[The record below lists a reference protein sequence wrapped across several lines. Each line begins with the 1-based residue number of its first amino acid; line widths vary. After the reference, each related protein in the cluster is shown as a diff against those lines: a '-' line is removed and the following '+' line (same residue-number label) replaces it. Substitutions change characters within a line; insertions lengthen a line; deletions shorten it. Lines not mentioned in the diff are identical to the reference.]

1 MREWKVTD
9 GYKVKADELSWEE
22 LKNATEN
29 VIEEKRKSHRI
40 VVLDG
45 YGLNP
50 GDLSWEGIERMG
62 EFTVYDRT
70 SVDEIVSRA
79 ALADIVLTNK
89 TPLSATTLEQLP
101 HLRYIGV
108 LATGYNIVDVEAA
121 KNRGIVVTNIPAYS
135 SESVAQ
141 MVFAHLLNITSD
153 VAAHSQ
159 CVKSGEWAN
168 CKDFTFQKSPIFEIA
183 GKNIGIIGF
192 GNIGS
197 TVARIAHAFG
207 MNILAQ
213 TSKKK
218 DQLPDYVTPVT
229 LETLLAESDVITLH
243 CPLTDTTR
251 NLINAR
257 TIGLMKPSAIV
268 INTGRGPLV
277 NEQDLADA
285 LNEGRIK
292 AAGVDVL

>member
-1 MREWKVTD
+1 MECESFQIGLFDFLYVFSVFFGEWKVTD

-101 HLRYIGV
+101 HLRYIDD
-108 LATGYNIVDVEAA
+108 I
-121 KNRGIVVTNIPAYS
+121 IPS
-135 SESVAQ
+135 GRSEERRVGKECTSVCR
-141 MVFAHLLNITSD
+141 SR
-153 VAAHSQ
+153 
-159 CVKSGEWAN
+159 W
-168 CKDFTFQKSPIFEIA
+168 SPY
-183 GKNIGIIGF
+183 
-192 GNIGS
+192 
-197 TVARIAHAFG
+197 H
-207 MNILAQ
+207 
-213 TSKKK
+213 
-218 DQLPDYVTPVT
+218 
-229 LETLLAESDVITLH
+229 
-243 CPLTDTTR
+243 
-251 NLINAR
+251 
-257 TIGLMKPSAIV
+257 
-268 INTGRGPLV
+268 
-277 NEQDLADA
+277 
-285 LNEGRIK
+285 
-292 AAGVDVL
+292 

>member
-1 MREWKVTD
+1 MREWKVTN

-121 KNRGIVVTNIPAYS
+121 KNRGIAVTNIPAYS

-141 MVFAHLLNITSD
+141 MVFAH
-153 VAAHSQ
+153 HSQ
-159 CVKSGEWAN
+159 RRCRP
-168 CKDFTFQKSPIFEIA
+168 FTMCEI
-183 GKNIGIIGF
+183 GRMG
-192 GNIGS
+192 
-197 TVARIAHAFG
+197 
-207 MNILAQ
+207 
-213 TSKKK
+213 
-218 DQLPDYVTPVT
+218 
-229 LETLLAESDVITLH
+229 
-243 CPLTDTTR
+243 
-251 NLINAR
+251 
-257 TIGLMKPSAIV
+257 GL
-268 INTGRGPLV
+268 
-277 NEQDLADA
+277 
-285 LNEGRIK
+285 
-292 AAGVDVL
+292 

>member
-141 MVFAHLLNITSD
+141 MVSAQHNQRRCRPFTMCEIGRM
-153 VAAHSQ
+153 
-159 CVKSGEWAN
+159 GE
-168 CKDFTFQKSPIFEIA
+168 
-183 GKNIGIIGF
+183 
-192 GNIGS
+192 
-197 TVARIAHAFG
+197 
-207 MNILAQ
+207 L
-213 TSKKK
+213 
-218 DQLPDYVTPVT
+218 
-229 LETLLAESDVITLH
+229 
-243 CPLTDTTR
+243 
-251 NLINAR
+251 
-257 TIGLMKPSAIV
+257 
-268 INTGRGPLV
+268 
-277 NEQDLADA
+277 
-285 LNEGRIK
+285 
-292 AAGVDVL
+292 

>member
-101 HLRYIGV
+101 HLRYIDD
-108 LATGYNIVDVEAA
+108 I
-121 KNRGIVVTNIPAYS
+121 IP
-135 SESVAQ
+135 
-141 MVFAHLLNITSD
+141 
-153 VAAHSQ
+153 
-159 CVKSGEWAN
+159 SG
-168 CKDFTFQKSPIFEIA
+168 
-183 GKNIGIIGF
+183 
-192 GNIGS
+192 
-197 TVARIAHAFG
+197 
-207 MNILAQ
+207 
-213 TSKKK
+213 
-218 DQLPDYVTPVT
+218 
-229 LETLLAESDVITLH
+229 
-243 CPLTDTTR
+243 
-251 NLINAR
+251 
-257 TIGLMKPSAIV
+257 
-268 INTGRGPLV
+268 
-277 NEQDLADA
+277 
-285 LNEGRIK
+285 
-292 AAGVDVL
+292 

>member
-121 KNRGIVVTNIPAYS
+121 KNRGIAVTNIQQRVGRSNGICS
-135 SESVAQ
+135 SAQ
-141 MVFAHLLNITSD
+141 
-153 VAAHSQ
+153 HSQ
-159 CVKSGEWAN
+159 RRCRP
-168 CKDFTFQKSPIFEIA
+168 FTMCEI
-183 GKNIGIIGF
+183 GRMG
-192 GNIGS
+192 
-197 TVARIAHAFG
+197 
-207 MNILAQ
+207 
-213 TSKKK
+213 
-218 DQLPDYVTPVT
+218 
-229 LETLLAESDVITLH
+229 
-243 CPLTDTTR
+243 
-251 NLINAR
+251 
-257 TIGLMKPSAIV
+257 GL
-268 INTGRGPLV
+268 
-277 NEQDLADA
+277 
-285 LNEGRIK
+285 
-292 AAGVDVL
+292 